1 MRIVEEPDNLNPI
14 VKGDLVA
21 SPFYDPKAQPVFV
34 FAGSELESKEVTRDY
49 VVQKMKAYGAQI
61 RDKVDIN
68 TDFLVAM
75 KNFEG
80 TPEYKT
86 ARELSVPVIRERDL
100 LEFIGR

>member
-1 MRIVEEPDNLNPI
+1 MRESDWSSDVCSSDLN
-14 VKGDLVA
+14 
-21 SPFYDPKAQPVFV
+21 
-34 FAGSELESKEVTRDY
+34 ELESRDVTRQY
-49 VVQKMKAYGAQI
+49 VEEKMRTYGAQI

-86 ARELSVPVIRERDL
+86 ARELGVTVIRERDL